1 MNLFQEELPLELDN
15 IQSCKIIDSIGHYGP
30 AILFVITSYSL
41 FERDIYLFVFVIGFI
56 LNSFMNLFLKQ
67 LFREPRQKDPLP
79 FIDSNNLIGNNY
91 YGLPSGHA
99 QSVFFSLTFLYLTN
113 NSIFML
119 YIMSCITVV
128 TIYQRWKYRRH
139 TIKQLIIGSFV
150 GSLFAWTVVYITKM
164 YLHL

>member
-1 MNLFQEELPLELDN
+1 MNLFQQGLPLELDN

-41 FERDIYLFVFVIGFI
+41 FERHIYLFVFVVGFI

-67 LFREPRQKDPLP
+67 LFREPRPKDPLP

-119 YIMSCITVV
+119 YIMSCITVI

-150 GSLFAWTVVYITKM
+150 GSLFAWIIIYITKM